1 MISADLKGKAVLV
14 TGGVSGIGLA
24 AAELFAS
31 NGASVA
37 VNHLS
42 DDPAAGEVI
51 ERLTGNGLE
60 VIAAPGDVSDPA
72 QGEAMVQQAAEQL
85 GRLDVLINNAG
96 TSNTREP
103 IAYDNLDAMTEDFW
117 AKIVH
122 TNLIG
127 PFRCS
132 RAAAEHLKKTHGA
145 IVNTASIAGL
155 GVPGSSIAYGASKA
169 GVINLTRNLAHA
181 LAPDVRVNAI
191 APGLV
196 RTPWTEP
203 WPEARKKSGIAN
215 SLLQRMVEPEDIA
228 QTMLFLASNTAITG
242 QTVAVDCGRQG

>member
-1 MISADLKGKAVLV
+1 MISADFKGKCVLV
-14 TGGVSGIGLA
+14 TGAVSGIGLA
-24 AAELFAS
+24 TARIFS
-31 NGASVA
+31 DNGATVA
-37 VNHLS
+37 VNHLP
-42 DDPAAGEVI
+42 DDPSAETVI
-51 ERLTGNGLE
+51 EALRANGSD
-60 VIAAPGDVSDPA
+60 VVSAPGDVSIP
-72 QGEAMVQQAAEQL
+72 GEAENMVTTAAAAL
-85 GRLDVLINNAG
+85 GRLDVLVNNAG
-96 TSNTREP
+96 IP
-103 IAYDNLDAMTEDFW
+103 GAGIKLEDM
-117 AKIVH
+117 
-122 TNLIG
+122 
-127 PFRCS
+127 
-132 RAAAEHLKKTHGA
+132 AAEHLKKTHGA

>member
-1 MISADLKGKAVLV
+1 MQS
-14 TGGVSGIGLA
+14 
-24 AAELFAS
+24 
-31 NGASVA
+31 
-37 VNHLS
+37 
-42 DDPAAGEVI
+42 
-51 ERLTGNGLE
+51 R
-60 VIAAPGDVSDPA
+60 
-72 QGEAMVQQAAEQL
+72 
-85 GRLDVLINNAG
+85 GRG
-96 TSNTREP
+96 TPEENTRR
-103 IAYDNLDAMTEDFW
+103 D
-117 AKIVH
+117 
-122 TNLIG
+122 
-127 PFRCS
+127 R
-132 RAAAEHLKKTHGA
+132 
-145 IVNTASIAGL
+145 NTASIAGL